1 MCGRYRSQPLCVAR
15 RYMHADCVVA
25 MVERGWPWKYHRREP
40 SYSSHHVD
48 HLAQCEELLLSL
60 AVGPEAGQPGTPWV
74 EQDLLARALTIDG
87 IRGCFPTPPEGWP
100 LAPPAPPRLAVTQVA
115 RIVGL
120 VADSF
125 CEREEADEEEDPAAI
140 EEQNLRCI
148 RTLFDL
154 ILDNNWRTMQLANSN
169 FLAVVEFL
177 VRDYLSCNDAMS
189 KAQDE
194 DMLTLEVAGASNNPN
209 QNGSHEYRSSID
221 GGAVGQD
228 RVPSSS
234 LAKERKAPLRGHHPD
249 TSATAQPA
257 RGTSNVH
264 GLPHSVNSLGNMLYY
279 LSDILREIVMTVC
292 RMATIDPEPRK
303 NVVDAG
309 IVRILASLLKM

>member
-1 MCGRYRSQPLCVAR
+1 
-15 RYMHADCVVA
+15 

-60 AVGPEAGQPGTPWV
+60 AVGPEAGRPGTLWV

-100 LAPPAPPRLAVTQVA
+100 PAPPAPPRLAVTQVA

-125 CEREEADEEEDPAAI
+125 CEREEEGDEEEPAAI

-169 FLAVVEFL
+169 FLVVVEFL
-177 VRDYLSCNDAMS
+177 VREYLSCNDATS

-194 DMLTLEVAGASNNPN
+194 DMLILEVAGAGSNPN
-209 QNGSHEYRSSID
+209 RNGSHECGSSID
-221 GGAVGQD
+221 GSVVGQNDD

-234 LAKERKAPLRGHHPD
+234 LAEERKISPCGHHPERR
-249 TSATAQPA
+249 ATAQPA
-257 RGTSNVH
+257 RDTSNVH
-264 GLPHSVNSLGNMLYY
+264 GLPHRVNSLGNMLYY
-279 LSDILREIVMTVC
+279 LSDILRAIVMTVC
-292 RMATIDPEPRK
+292 RMSTIDPEPRK
-303 NVVDAG
+303 QVVDAG